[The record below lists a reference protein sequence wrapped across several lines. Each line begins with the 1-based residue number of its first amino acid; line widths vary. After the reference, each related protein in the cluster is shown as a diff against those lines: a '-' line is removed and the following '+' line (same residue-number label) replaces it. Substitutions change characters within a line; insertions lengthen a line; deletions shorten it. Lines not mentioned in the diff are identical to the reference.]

1 MRMCVR
7 LDPAVSAVLLGIGSL
22 VAAPLAGAQ
31 TTKPGEVLAP
41 ETRPPE
47 LRPSEAAADV
57 GMPPRAA
64 APRAGSAAKV
74 TVRQF
79 EFEGNSLFGTDAL
92 QPLVDGYLDRPI
104 TLLDIYEAAD
114 KVAAFYVDQGYTL
127 ASVNVPPQQV
137 SGGVVRLVIS
147 EGQIAQVTAEGNSSY
162 RTRQLAAY
170 LPSVDSG
177 TVYRAGSVDQ
187 GLRTLNTL
195 PGLKARAVIKPGE
208 AYGTSD
214 LVLKVEEDRVSGLV
228 AVDNYGRDSIGE
240 FRATGFVQVNN
251 PLRVADQLQLLALV
265 SEDGLL
271 NYGYGAYS
279 VPVTNRGTRLSLSY
293 GHADFEVRDT
303 PVDGRNRSGRVQL
316 DHPFLRSAR
325 NVLTGSIGASRTLSN
340 ADFGGA
346 TFNDTSITLAE
357 LGVSYT
363 HTYPGFA
370 VTQVST
376 NLASNF
382 DRATRA
388 DLNPPSGS
396 VRADQRLRWELDVQH
411 LQPVADLFQILLH
424 ANGVY
429 SPDPLASPQQYSLG
443 GPTTIRG
450 YAPAEI
456 RGDRGYFGS
465 VEVRKSFAFGDFR
478 LSPRV
483 FADAGKVMLVDALP
497 GSNEEETLTSAGIG
511 TDASYRWL
519 TLKLDWAFPL
529 DQHPASDGRDDSR
542 LYGSFSVKF

>member
-7 LDPAVSAVLLGIGSL
+7 LDPVVSAALLGIGSL
-22 VAAPLAGAQ
+22 VAAPQADAQ

-41 ETRPPE
+41 ETRPSE
-47 LRPSEAAADV
+47 LRPAEAAPDV
-57 GMPPRAA
+57 GMPPRGE
-64 APRAGSAAKV
+64 APRTGSAAKV

-147 EGQIAQVTAEGNSSY
+147 EGRIAQVTAEGNSSY

-170 LPSVDSG
+170 LPGVDSG

-214 LVLKVEEDRVSGLV
+214 LVLKVEEDRVNGLV

-251 PLRVADQLQLLALV
+251 PLRVADQLQLLALI

-279 VPVTNRGTRLSLSY
+279 LPVTHRGTRLTLSY

-316 DHPFLRSAR
+316 DHPFVRSGR
-325 NVLTGSIGASRTLSN
+325 NVLIGSLGASRTLSN

-465 VEVRKSFAFGDFR
+465 VELRKPFAFGDFR

-511 TDASYRWL
+511 ADAGYRWL

-542 LYGSFSVKF
+542 LFGSFTVKF